1 MPTNTKTKKSK
12 KAEPE
17 QETPLLSEPTIPD
30 PLPPRTLKMIPLGR
44 ILIPNAAQRV
54 ADAKA
59 MAKEMAEKNVGI
71 LHTPIV
77 EPHDGDYLA
86 VVGRTRMIAWSYN
99 GNEQIEVWVYD
110 WPLTPQQRTK
120 VRNIERFQRSDDWQT
135 VVGTLYELVTG
146 PEALSE
152 QQLVDE
158 YAIPRAKLHKYMPLA
173 KLPYPL
179 VQAIVSGEVSQ
190 GRAQQLKGLSRK
202 AQEQVAAYVE
212 IGEKVTDE
220 IISESKRGDTAQ
232 VAALLEAPVQP
243 QDSREQPLED
253 FEITYIHD
261 IANGIKALR
270 RFLRPSV
277 QPLCD
282 ILERELRLVEQQRK
296 EQE

>member
-1 MPTNTKTKKSK
+1 MPSTKTKKNAK
-12 KAEPE
+12 TE
-17 QETPLLSEPTIPD
+17 QDTPLLEEQTLPT
-30 PLPPRTLKMIPLGR
+30 PLPPRILMTIPLKC
-44 ILIPNAAQRV
+44 ILIHDAHQR
-54 ADAKA
+54 ASDAKA
-59 MAKEMAEKNVGI
+59 MAKEMATQNIGI

-77 EPHDGDYLA
+77 EPWSTNDEHERIFQV
-86 VVGRTRMIAWSYN
+86 VVGRTRTIAWGLN
-99 GNEQIEVWVYD
+99 GNEQIEVWAYV
-110 WPLTPQQRTK
+110 WPLTPTQRTK

-135 VVGTLYELVTG
+135 IVGTLYELMSG

-158 YAIPRAKLHKYMPLA
+158 YAIPREKLRKYMPLA
-173 KLPYPL
+173 RLPYDL

-202 AQEQVAAYVE
+202 AQEQVAEFVSL
-212 IGEKVTDE
+212 GEKVTDK
-220 IISESKRGDTAQ
+220 IISDSKRGDMAP

-243 QDSREQPLED
+243 QDEREQPLED

-282 ILERELRLVEQQRK
+282 ILERELRLVE
-296 EQE
+296 